1 MTNPP
6 DRRSIPPDPTEPG
19 TGGPPPDVPARNR
32 RILIVDDETQ
42 VVALAEEILSAEGYA
57 VDGAMSGAEG
67 IEKAT
72 ASPPDLILLDVNMP
86 QMDGWEVLRALQ
98 ADESTRG
105 VPVAIF
111 TVRTDT
117 RDKIYSLQKGAFDY
131 ITKPFTVAELTERVG
146 RIFHLLEETEGAGAD
161 E

>member
-1 MTNPP
+1 M
-6 DRRSIPPDPTEPG
+6 
-19 TGGPPPDVPARNR
+19 AK
-32 RILIVDDETQ
+32 RILIVDDESQ
-42 VVALAEEILSAEGYA
+42 VVALAGEILSSEGYE
-57 VDGAMSGAEG
+57 VDGASNGIEG

-72 ASPPDLILLDVNMP
+72 AAPPDLILLDVNMP
-86 QMDGWEVLRALQ
+86 QMDGWEVLRALR
-98 ADESTRG
+98 ADDNTKD

-131 ITKPFTVAELTERVG
+131 ITKPFTVSELTERVR
-146 RIFHLLEETEGAGAD
+146 RIFHLLEEGEPPTGSVEGLEAAD